1 MLLAHYHHHTW
12 FLHDLNLFGIASWV
26 VLAWVHLLFPLF
38 CYIEDN
44 VEIKCGGGDY
54 FWLLLELVSSS
65 FGWLHLD
72 YVFGFKMRKF
82 WTSPSLLHLLPLD
95 MTYFW
100 TLFGNYE
107 NLLMFLIYLLIEN
120 FVNGIDALWLT
131 LIVLNLFFMSLGEL
145 AI

>member
-1 MLLAHYHHHTW
+1 MYFVSWQGLFAICTLLAVICRLVHYHHHTW
-12 FLHDLNLFGIASWV
+12 FLHDLNLFGITSWL

-72 YVFGFKMRKF
+72 YVFGVKDEKSLKNFEF
-82 WTSPSLLHLLPLD
+82 LLHFYTCYPWIWP
-95 MTYFW
+95 F
-100 TLFGNYE
+100 FKKKNC
-107 NLLMFLIYLLIEN
+107 
-120 FVNGIDALWLT
+120 
-131 LIVLNLFFMSLGEL
+131 LNVHLVGYWCWN
-145 AI
+145 

>member
-54 FWLLLELVSSS
+54 FWLLLGLASSI
-65 FGWLHLD
+65 FG
-72 YVFGFKMRKF
+72 
-82 WTSPSLLHLLPLD
+82 LLHLGYVFSFKLGKILKNFELSLTFTFVNLGHDIFLD
-95 MTYFW
+95 FW
-100 TLFGNYE
+100 QFWEFVFMLFIC
-107 NLLMFLIYLLIEN
+107 NL
-120 FVNGIDALWLT
+120 VNGIDALWLI
-131 LIVLNLFFMSLGEL
+131 LIVLNICLWV
-145 AI
+145 